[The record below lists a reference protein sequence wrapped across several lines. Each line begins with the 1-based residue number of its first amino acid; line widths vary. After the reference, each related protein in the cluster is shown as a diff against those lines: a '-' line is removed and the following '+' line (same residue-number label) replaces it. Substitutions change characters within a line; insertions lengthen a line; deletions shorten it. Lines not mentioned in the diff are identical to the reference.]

1 MAKKNGI
8 SKELMDAFAE
18 DSRKGFEEVTTQD
31 LQVPFVRLLQ
41 PLSPQLD
48 KSESAH
54 IKGASAGD
62 IFNTVTRQLWDGD
75 EGLVVLPAFFQMKLL
90 EFVPR
95 QQEGGFVRELS
106 TDSSEVRDAVRDPDT
121 GMELLPNGNEIVRT
135 AQYYVKI
142 VHDDGNLESA
152 ILDMKKTQL
161 KKSRAWLSL
170 MQMQK
175 HNGKALPMYANTYRL
190 KAVKESNDKGS
201 WFNWSISQEGTVP
214 DIEAY
219 TEAKEMY
226 ESIKKGELSIAPPV
240 SLDQVEDQTDSDVPF

>member
-1 MAKKNGI
+1 
-8 SKELMDAFAE
+8 
-18 DSRKGFEEVTTQD
+18 
-31 LQVPFVRLLQ
+31 
-41 PLSPQLD
+41 
-48 KSESAH
+48 
-54 IKGASAGD
+54 
-62 IFNTVTRQLWDGD
+62 
-75 EGLVVLPAFFQMKLL
+75 MKLL

-95 QQEGGFVRELS
+95 QQGGGFVSELS
-106 TDSSEVRDAVRDPDT
+106 ADSSDVREAVRDQDS

-170 MQMQK
+170 MHMQK
-175 HNGKALPMYANTYRL
+175 HNGKLLPMYAHTYRL
-190 KAVKESNDKGS
+190 KSVKESNDKGNWS
-201 WFNWSISQEGTVP
+201 NWSISQEGTVP
-214 DIEAY
+214 NIEAY
-219 TEAKEMY
+219 TEAKEMS